1 MTQSRMMLSLALLC
15 LISCALT
22 AAADPNLIG
31 WWKFDDLS
39 ASQAIDSSGNGNHG
53 ILQGNAT
60 KSTWAYDRTIML
72 YGDDDYVEVPHQSV
86 FNGTDK
92 LTLTAWV
99 RISSSENNMKIIS
112 KGSTFCFGRDFDG
125 DYLTFLCAG
134 TGRALIGSMGVFD
147 YKWHH
152 VAAVYDGTAL
162 YIYVDGT
169 LDTTRA
175 ASGNITPNDDSV
187 LIGDFAEIANFEWIG
202 NIDDVRIY
210 NRALSA
216 DEIRAFYY
224 PFDLNDDKM
233 IDIYDLEILA
243 NNWLDGSGDDL
254 LNLEDY
260 SEITNSFDERIPPAE
275 PQWKSLA
282 KVERQIPVPLD
293 SHPGNIFLEGDE
305 VTVALPSDVNFV
317 VSWQIIDDAEQI
329 VASGDMPNISAGGL
343 GIGWYWVSFRDAS
356 DQEITHSTAAVL
368 AKLKVPTPQD
378 SPVCI
383 DMATSW
389 SYSDPND
396 LEAYI
401 NIATLAGIN
410 ISRDRIS
417 WSMAETSEGVFDVE
431 GSIYDKV
438 ADMKSAAGLKVLQVF
453 HDKPLWC
460 PEQSESFP
468 ADLRHLYDFCKEMAQ
483 SFKGR
488 VHAWEPWNEANA
500 DNFGR
505 MTIDEMSCLQKAA
518 YLGLK
523 AGDPDIIVGWN
534 PYAGIPAEMHTYG
547 MLKNETWSYFDTY
560 NSHTY
565 EPPVNYNRQ
574 WAPLREAACGK
585 PIWITESDRH
595 MAAQITYPEYDFDY
609 PHELLKAKFMAQSYA
624 SSVYAGA
631 NRHFHFLLRARNN
644 SAQLLRKDFT
654 PRGSYVALAAVGRFM
669 AGAKSIGRL
678 YEANESEP
686 NHVYAFH
693 GKPDGVESDV
703 LVAWAEAY
711 KDGDNWGKTVTDWP
725 ITQELEAKA
734 VYDYLGRYLGTE
746 IPQQLTGQAVF
757 IILEP
762 GELDKVDWEKQ
773 EHFGE
778 KPQKPVNVMMQL
790 KMPRSTTVEGGPM
803 WSNVPDHVIAPNVPR
818 AIDIWAYNFGDT
830 TVTGQVIVDEIFT
843 GCTLTPGTW
852 NITIPPMGRVQLPA
866 TATIPANPNNI
877 QQHENWFRLKG
888 DFGEDGEPVLAFRLL
903 DHWEKF

>member
-1 MTQSRMMLSLALLC
+1 MKNRVMILLVLVYFIGLSA
-15 LISCALT
+15 IASE
-22 AAADPNLIG
+22 DPNMIG
-31 WWKFDDLS
+31 WWKFSDLS
-39 ASQAIDSSGNGNHG
+39 ADYAMDSSGNGNHG
-53 ILQGNAT
+53 ILQGDVT
-60 KSTWAYDRTIML
+60 KSTWAYDKTVML
-72 YGDDDYVEVPHQSV
+72 YGGDDCVEIGHQPI
-86 FNGTDK
+86 FNITNK
-92 LTLTAWV
+92 LTLAAWV

-112 KGSTFCFGRDFDG
+112 KGSVFCFGRDYDS
-125 DYLTFLCAG
+125 DFLVFACDSLG
-134 TGRALIGSMGVFD
+134 RPMTGSKGVFD

-152 VAAVYDGTAL
+152 VAVVYDGSAMS
-162 YIYVDGT
+162 IYVDGE
-169 LDTTRA
+169 LDRTKA
-175 ASGNITPNDDSV
+175 VSGNITANGDNV
-187 LIGDFAEIANFEWIG
+187 LIGNLAGVANSGWLG

-210 NRALSA
+210 SRALSA
-216 DEIRAFYY
+216 DEIKAFYY
-224 PFDLNDDKM
+224 PFDLNSDKI
-233 IDIYDLEILA
+233 IDMYDLEILA
-243 NNWLDGSGDDL
+243 NNWLDSNDFF
-254 LNLEDY
+254 NFEDY
-260 SEITNSFDERIPPAE
+260 RDIANSFDERVPPDD
-275 PQWKSLA
+275 PKWKSL
-282 KVERQIPVPLD
+282 VTVGRGIPQPLD

-305 VTVALPSDVNFV
+305 VTVALPADVNFV
-317 VSWQIIDDAEQI
+317 VSWKIIDDAEQV
-329 VASGDMPNISAGGL
+329 VASGDMPDISAGAL
-343 GIGWYWVSFRDAS
+343 GIGWYWVSFRDGA
-356 DQEITHSTAAVL
+356 DQEIAHSTAAVL
-368 AKLKVPTPQD
+368 AKLKAPTPQD
-378 SPVCI
+378 SPVCV

-417 WSMAETSEGVFDVE
+417 WSMAETSEGVFAVE
-431 GSIYDKV
+431 DSIYDKV
-438 ADMKSAAGLKVLQVF
+438 ADMKSAVGLKTLQVF

-460 PEQSESFP
+460 PEQYESFP

-483 SFKGR
+483 SFRGR

-523 AGDPDIIVGWN
+523 AGDPNIIVGWN

-547 MLKNETWSYFDTY
+547 VLKNEAWSYFDTY
-560 NSHTY
+560 NAHTY

-595 MAAQITYPEYDFDY
+595 MAAQITDPEYDFDY
-609 PHELLKAKFMAQSYA
+609 PHELLKANFMAQSYA

-631 NRHFHFLLRARNN
+631 SRHFHFILRARYN

-686 NHVYAFH
+686 DHVYAFH

-725 ITQELEAKA
+725 ITEQLEAKA

-746 IPQQLTGQAVF
+746 IPAQLTGQAVF
-757 IILEP
+757 VILKP
-762 GELDKVDWEKQ
+762 GELDKVVWEKQ

-790 KMPRSTTVEGGPM
+790 KMPKSTTVEGGPM
-803 WSNVPDHVIAPNVPR
+803 WSSVPDHVIAPNVPTD
-818 AIDIWAYNFGDT
+818 IDIWAYNFSDT
-830 TVTGQVIVDEIFT
+830 TITGQVVADEIPAGFI
-843 GCTLTPGTW
+843 LSPGTW
-852 NITIPPMGRVQLPA
+852 NVTIEPMGRVQLPA
-866 TATIPANPNNI
+866 TAMILANPNNI

-903 DHWEKF
+903 DHWEKY